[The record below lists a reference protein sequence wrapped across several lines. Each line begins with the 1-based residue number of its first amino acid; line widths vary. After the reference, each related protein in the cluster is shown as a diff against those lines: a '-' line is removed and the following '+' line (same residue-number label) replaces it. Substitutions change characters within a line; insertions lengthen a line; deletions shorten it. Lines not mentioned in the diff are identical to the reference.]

1 MKDPKRAKW
10 ILGSSGIILSALMLS
25 QFSNEAPQNNSDT
38 ATKKVVETTYTEQE
52 EKQMSKREKEL
63 VSLDWT
69 NFEIVTTTPQQT
81 SKQSDRTT
89 KES

>member
-1 MKDPKRAKW
+1 MKDSKRAKW
-10 ILGSSGIILSALMLS
+10 ILGSSGVILSALILS
-25 QFSNEAPQNNSDT
+25 QFSNETLPNTSNTDVIEKPY
-38 ATKKVVETTYTEQE
+38 TKQE

-69 NFEIVTTTPQQT
+69 NFEVVTTTQQP